1 LILFGNLLSVVK
13 GIALYTKKIF
23 RVWPKKY
30 TSGLK
35 KYTPPPYSL
44 WGKTKKRQ

>member
-30 TSGLK
+30 ISGLK
-35 KYTPPPYSL
+35 KIYPPVRV
-44 WGKTKKRQ
+44 WRIIRERQ